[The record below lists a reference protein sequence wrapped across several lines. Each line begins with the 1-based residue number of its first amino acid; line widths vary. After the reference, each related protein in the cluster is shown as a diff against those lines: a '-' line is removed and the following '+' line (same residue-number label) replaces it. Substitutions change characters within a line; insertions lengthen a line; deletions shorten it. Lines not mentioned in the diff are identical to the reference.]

1 MSTVEPLYFRLLG
14 TRRDCPDYEAV
25 LISGVEDVLCTR
37 RGGGYYF
44 GTTSFVLCRE
54 VHYISNS
61 TINLSFPLVVFQVT
75 KMYEAAVKERE
86 SVVARLAVMDKERR
100 ELIDAKE
107 EGHKKLREANK
118 VSCWTVHT
126 YVRMY
131 IHTHR

>member
-14 TRRDCPDYEAV
+14 TRRDCLDYEGV
-25 LISGVEDVLCTR
+25 LISGIEDVPG
-37 RGGGYYF
+37 GGGYYF

-61 TINLSFPLVVFQVT
+61 TINLSCPLVVFQVT

-118 VSCWTVHT
+118 VSYWTVHAYIRT
-126 YVRMY
+126 YIR
-131 IHTHR
+131 R